1 LRHPN
6 VVQFLGAAIKPPYF
20 YIISEF
26 CPKGSLDS
34 LLKKEKLTFE
44 IKLRMMLDTAL
55 GLLYLSR
62 NNILHRD
69 LKLGN
74 LLVDANYS
82 IKVGKKKKK
91 FFTFLAD
98 FGASRMIKMKE
109 TRMTKV
115 GTIETCAPEG
125 LFFFLN
131 RNLKS
136 S

>member
-74 LLVDANYS
+74 LLVDSNYC
-82 IKVGKKKKK
+82 IKVGKKKN
-91 FFTFLAD
+91 FFNFQLILGPA
-98 FGASRMIKMKE
+98 E
-109 TRMTKV
+109 
-115 GTIETCAPEG
+115 
-125 LFFFLN
+125 
-131 RNLKS
+131 
-136 S
+136 